1 MRWPS
6 TDQPGAGA
14 KERAH
19 TGPNSSKHRVV
30 ESGAGWVGVGL
41 DSPLPFW
48 DEVRVLAEGPGTHLA
63 PMHAFFEQ
71 DAAYLAAFNG
81 NAGLVSGADQR
92 I

>member
-41 DSPLPFW
+41 DDRCPF
-48 DEVRVLAEGPGTHLA
+48 GTKLGSSLTA
-63 PMHAFFEQ
+63 QERTWRQCTPSFQQ
-71 DAAYLAAFNG
+71 DAAYLAALNG
-81 NAGLVSGADQR
+81 DALLVSGAD
-92 I
+92 